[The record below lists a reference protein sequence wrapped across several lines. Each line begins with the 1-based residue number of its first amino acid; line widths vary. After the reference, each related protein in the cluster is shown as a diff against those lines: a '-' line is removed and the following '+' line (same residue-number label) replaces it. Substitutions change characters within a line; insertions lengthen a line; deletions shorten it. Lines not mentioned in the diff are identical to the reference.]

1 MDLKFGLDD
10 KPRFRDMMLYSI
22 EWFVLAVAVVIT
34 TIFIAQGTPGEK
46 LLYAQKMFVVMGG
59 ATLLQALIG
68 HRMPLVV
75 GPASVLLIGILTTL
89 SSQGDST
96 NTDVI
101 YTSILLCGALLSVIA
116 AGGLLK
122 YIQRIFTPRIVVVIM
137 MLLSFTLAGT
147 IKDLIF
153 PAHLTE
159 QHSFGLIFTIV
170 AIPLMAFLSSRL
182 KGIIKSLVI
191 PASLLIGTVIYFLRF
206 GGFCEAFTQLSEP
219 SGTILLPNLEF
230 DWGIIAAFIFCYIAL
245 LINDIGSIQSLGA
258 MVKASNMDSRVKKG
272 VFWTGIL
279 NFVAGGVG
287 IIGPVN
293 YSLSPG
299 VVAGSRCASRYTII
313 PTAILLIICGFIPQL
328 VAVFASIPNTVIGVI
343 LLYLMG
349 TQLAAA
355 FHVMVAERNVLSFND
370 GLIIGIPVMVALL
383 FAIIPDG
390 VVPQILR
397 PIVRNG
403 FVMGVITVILME
415 HIFLKDKTLQKK

>member
-10 KPRFRDMMLYSI
+10 KPRFRDMMLYSV

-46 LLYAQKMFVVMGG
+46 VLYAQKMFVVMGG

-75 GPASVLLIGILTTL
+75 GPASVLLIGILTAL
-89 SSQGDST
+89 ASQGDTT

-101 YTSILLCGALLSVIA
+101 YTSILLCGALLAVIA

-147 IKDLIF
+147 IKNLIF

-159 QHSFGLIFTIV
+159 QHTFGLIFTVV
-170 AIPLMAFLSSRL
+170 AIPLMALLSTRL
-182 KGIIKSLVI
+182 RGIIKSLVI
-191 PASLLIGTVIYFLRF
+191 PTSLLVGTVIYYLRF
-206 GGFCEAFTQLSEP
+206 GGFNEAVGRFSEP
-219 SGTILLPNLEF
+219 SGSLIIPNLEF
-230 DWGIIAAFIFCYIAL
+230 NWGIITAFVFCFIAL
-245 LINDIGSIQSLGA
+245 LINDVGSIQALGS
-258 MVKASNMDSRVKKG
+258 MIKASDMNRRVNRG
-272 VFWTGIL
+272 VFLTGVL
-279 NFVAGGVG
+279 NFVAGGLGV
-287 IIGPVN
+287 IGPVN

-299 VVAGSRCASRYTII
+299 VVAGSRCASRYTIM
-313 PTAILLIICGFIPQL
+313 PAAILLIICGLIPQM
-328 VAVFASIPNTVIGVI
+328 VAVFAAIPDTIIGVI

-355 FHVMVAERNVLSFND
+355 FHVMVVERNVLTFND
-370 GLIIGIPVMVALL
+370 GLIIGLPVMIALL
-383 FAIIPDG
+383 FAIIPAE

-397 PIVRNG
+397 PIVQNG

-415 HIFLKDKTLQKK
+415 HIFLKEKKLQ

>member
-10 KPRFRDMMLYSI
+10 KPRFRDMMLYSV

-46 LLYAQKMFVVMGG
+46 VLYAQKMFVVMGG
-59 ATLLQALIG
+59 ATLVQALFG

-75 GPASVLLIGILTTL
+75 GPASVLLIGILTAL
-89 SSQGDST
+89 ASQGGET
-96 NTDVI
+96 NTNVI
-101 YTSILLCGALLSVIA
+101 YTSILLCGALLAVIA

-147 IKDLIF
+147 IKNLIF

-159 QHSFGLIFTIV
+159 QHTFGLIFTVV
-170 AIPLMAFLSSRL
+170 AIPLMALLSTRL
-182 KGIIKSLVI
+182 RGIIKSLVI
-191 PASLLIGTVIYFLRF
+191 PTSLLVGTLIFYLRF
-206 GGFCEAFTQLSEP
+206 GGFKEAFGQFSEP
-219 SGTILLPNLEF
+219 SGSLILPNVEF
-230 DWGIIAAFIFCYIAL
+230 NWGIIAAFLFCYIAL
-245 LINDIGSIQSLGA
+245 LINDVGSIQALGS
-258 MVKASNMDSRVKKG
+258 MVGASDMSRRVNRG
-272 VFWTGIL
+272 VFLTGIL
-279 NFVAGGVG
+279 NLVAGTLAV
-287 IIGPVN
+287 IGPVN

-299 VVAGSRCASRYTII
+299 VVAGSRCASRYTIM
-313 PTAILLIICGFIPQL
+313 PAAIMLIVCGLIPQM
-328 VAVFASIPNTVIGVI
+328 VAVFAAIPDTIIGVI

-355 FHVMVAERNVLSFND
+355 FHVMVAERNVLTFND
-370 GLIIGIPVMVALL
+370 GLIIGLPVMMALL
-383 FAIIPDG
+383 FAIIPAE

-397 PIVRNG
+397 PIIQNG

-415 HIFLKDKTLQKK
+415 HIFLKEKKLK

>member
-1 MDLKFGLDD
+1 MDLKFGLND
-10 KPRFRDMMLYSI
+10 KPRFRDMMLYSV

-46 LLYAQKMFVVMGG
+46 VLYAQKMFVVMGG
-59 ATLLQALIG
+59 ATLLQALFG

-75 GPASVLLIGILTTL
+75 GPASVLLIGILTAL
-89 SSQGDST
+89 ASQGDTT

-101 YTSILLCGALLSVIA
+101 YTSILLCGALLAVIA

-147 IKDLIF
+147 IKNLIF

-159 QHSFGLIFTIV
+159 QHTFGLIFTVV
-170 AIPLMAFLSSRL
+170 AIPLMALLSTRL
-182 KGIIKSLVI
+182 RGIIKSLVI
-191 PASLLIGTVIYFLRF
+191 PTSLLVGTVIYYLRF
-206 GGFCEAFTQLSEP
+206 GGFNEVLARFSEP
-219 SGTILLPNLEF
+219 SGSLIIPNLEF
-230 DWGIIAAFIFCYIAL
+230 NWGIITAFVFCFIAL
-245 LINDIGSIQSLGA
+245 LINDVGSIQALGS
-258 MVKASNMDSRVKKG
+258 MVKASDMNRRVNRG
-272 VFWTGIL
+272 VFLTGVL
-279 NFVAGGVG
+279 NFVAGGLGV
-287 IIGPVN
+287 IGPVN

-299 VVAGSRCASRYTII
+299 VVAGSRCASRYTIM
-313 PTAILLIICGFIPQL
+313 PAAILLIICGLIPQM
-328 VAVFASIPNTVIGVI
+328 VAVFAAIPDTIIGVI

-355 FHVMVAERNVLSFND
+355 FHVMVAERNVLTFND
-370 GLIIGIPVMVALL
+370 GLIIGLPVMIALL
-383 FAIIPDG
+383 FAIIPAE

-397 PIVRNG
+397 PIVQNG

-415 HIFLKDKTLQKK
+415 HIFLKEKKLQ

>member
-1 MDLKFGLDD
+1 MDLKFGLND
-10 KPRFRDMMLYSI
+10 KPRFRDMMLYSV

-46 LLYAQKMFVVMGG
+46 VLYAQKMFVVMGG
-59 ATLLQALIG
+59 ATLLQALFG

-75 GPASVLLIGILTTL
+75 GPASVLLIGILTAL
-89 SSQGDST
+89 ASQGDTT

-101 YTSILLCGALLSVIA
+101 YTSILLCGALLAVIA

-147 IKDLIF
+147 IKNLIF

-159 QHSFGLIFTIV
+159 QHTFGLIFTVV
-170 AIPLMAFLSSRL
+170 AIPLMALLSTRL
-182 KGIIKSLVI
+182 RGIIKSLVI
-191 PASLLIGTVIYFLRF
+191 PTSLLVGTVIYYLRF
-206 GGFCEAFTQLSEP
+206 GGFNEALARFSEP
-219 SGTILLPNLEF
+219 SGSLIIPNLEF
-230 DWGIIAAFIFCYIAL
+230 NWGIITAFVFCFIAL
-245 LINDIGSIQSLGA
+245 LINDVGSIQALGS
-258 MVKASNMDSRVKKG
+258 MVKASDMNRRVNRG
-272 VFWTGIL
+272 VFLTGVL
-279 NFVAGGVG
+279 NFVAGGLGV
-287 IIGPVN
+287 IGPVN

-299 VVAGSRCASRYTII
+299 VVAGSRCASRYTIM
-313 PTAILLIICGFIPQL
+313 PAAILLIICGLIPQM
-328 VAVFASIPNTVIGVI
+328 VAVFAAIPDTIIGVI

-355 FHVMVAERNVLSFND
+355 FHVMVAERNVLTFND
-370 GLIIGIPVMVALL
+370 GLIIGLPVMIALL
-383 FAIIPDG
+383 FAIIPAE

-397 PIVRNG
+397 PIVQNG

-415 HIFLKDKTLQKK
+415 HIFLKEKKLQ

>member
-10 KPRFRDMMLYSI
+10 KPRFRDMMLYSV

-46 LLYAQKMFVVMGG
+46 VLYAQKMFVVMGG
-59 ATLLQALIG
+59 ATLLQALFG

-75 GPASVLLIGILTTL
+75 GPASVLLIGILTAL
-89 SSQGDST
+89 ASQGDAT

-101 YTSILLCGALLSVIA
+101 YTSILLCGALLAVIA

-147 IKDLIF
+147 IKNLIF

-159 QHSFGLIFTIV
+159 QHTFGLIFTVV
-170 AIPLMAFLSSRL
+170 AIPLMALLSTRL
-182 KGIIKSLVI
+182 RGIIKSLVI
-191 PASLLIGTVIYFLRF
+191 PTSLLVGTVIYYIRF
-206 GGFCEAFTQLSEP
+206 GGFNEALARFSEP
-219 SGTILLPNLEF
+219 SGSLIIPNLEF
-230 DWGIIAAFIFCYIAL
+230 NWGIITAFVFCFIAL
-245 LINDIGSIQSLGA
+245 LINDVGSIQALGS
-258 MVKASNMDSRVKKG
+258 MVKASDMNRRVNRG
-272 VFWTGIL
+272 VFLTGVL
-279 NFVAGGVG
+279 NFVAGGLGV
-287 IIGPVN
+287 IGPVN

-299 VVAGSRCASRYTII
+299 VVAGSRCASRYTIM
-313 PTAILLIICGFIPQL
+313 PAAILLIICGLIPQM
-328 VAVFASIPNTVIGVI
+328 VAVFAAIPDTIIGVI

-355 FHVMVAERNVLSFND
+355 FHVMVAERNVLTFND
-370 GLIIGIPVMVALL
+370 GLIIGLPVMIALL
-383 FAIIPDG
+383 FAIIPAE

-397 PIVRNG
+397 PIVQNG

-415 HIFLKDKTLQKK
+415 HIFLKEKKLQ

>member
-10 KPRFRDMMLYSI
+10 KPRFRDMMLYSV

-46 LLYAQKMFVVMGG
+46 VLYAQKMFVVMGG
-59 ATLLQALIG
+59 ATLLQALFG

-75 GPASVLLIGILTTL
+75 GPASVLLIGILTAL
-89 SSQGDST
+89 ASQGDAT

-101 YTSILLCGALLSVIA
+101 YTSILLCGALLAVIA

-147 IKDLIF
+147 IKNLIF

-159 QHSFGLIFTIV
+159 QHTFGLIFTVV
-170 AIPLMAFLSSRL
+170 AIPLMALLSTRL
-182 KGIIKSLVI
+182 RGIIKSLVI
-191 PASLLIGTVIYFLRF
+191 PTSLLVGTVIYYLRF
-206 GGFCEAFTQLSEP
+206 GGFNEALARFSEP
-219 SGTILLPNLEF
+219 SGSLIIPNLEF
-230 DWGIIAAFIFCYIAL
+230 NWGIITAFVFCFIAL
-245 LINDIGSIQSLGA
+245 LINDVGSIQALGS
-258 MVKASNMDSRVKKG
+258 MVKASDMNRRVNRG
-272 VFWTGIL
+272 VFLTGVL
-279 NFVAGGVG
+279 NFVAGGLGV
-287 IIGPVN
+287 IGPVN

-299 VVAGSRCASRYTII
+299 VVAGSRCASRYTIM
-313 PTAILLIICGFIPQL
+313 PAAILLIICGLIPQM
-328 VAVFASIPNTVIGVI
+328 VAVFAAIPDTIIGVI

-355 FHVMVAERNVLSFND
+355 FHVMVAERNVLTFND
-370 GLIIGIPVMVALL
+370 GLIIGLPVMIALL
-383 FAIIPDG
+383 FAIIPAE

-397 PIVRNG
+397 PIVQNG

-415 HIFLKDKTLQKK
+415 HIFLKEKKLQ

>member
-1 MDLKFGLDD
+1 MDLKFGLND
-10 KPRFRDMMLYSI
+10 KPRFRDMMLYSV

-46 LLYAQKMFVVMGG
+46 VLYAQKMFVVMGG
-59 ATLLQALIG
+59 ATLLQALFG

-75 GPASVLLIGILTTL
+75 GPASVLLIGILTAL
-89 SSQGDST
+89 ASQGDTT

-101 YTSILLCGALLSVIA
+101 YTSILLCGALLAVIA

-147 IKDLIF
+147 IKNLIF

-159 QHSFGLIFTIV
+159 QHTFGLIFTVV
-170 AIPLMAFLSSRL
+170 AIPLMALLSTRL
-182 KGIIKSLVI
+182 RGIIKSLVI
-191 PASLLIGTVIYFLRF
+191 PTSLLVGTVIYYLRF
-206 GGFCEAFTQLSEP
+206 GGFNEAVGRFSEP
-219 SGTILLPNLEF
+219 SGSLIIPNLEF
-230 DWGIIAAFIFCYIAL
+230 NWGIITAFMFCFIAL
-245 LINDIGSIQSLGA
+245 LINDVGSIQALGS
-258 MVKASNMDSRVKKG
+258 MVKASDMNRRVNRG
-272 VFWTGIL
+272 VFLTGVL
-279 NFVAGGVG
+279 NFVAGGLGV
-287 IIGPVN
+287 IGPVN

-299 VVAGSRCASRYTII
+299 VVAGSRCASRYTIM
-313 PTAILLIICGFIPQL
+313 PAAILLIICGLIPQM
-328 VAVFASIPNTVIGVI
+328 VAVFAAIPDTIIGVI

-355 FHVMVAERNVLSFND
+355 FHVMVAERNVLTFND
-370 GLIIGIPVMVALL
+370 GLIIGLPVMIALL
-383 FAIIPDG
+383 FAIIPAE

-397 PIVRNG
+397 PIVQNG

-415 HIFLKDKTLQKK
+415 HIFLKEKKLQ